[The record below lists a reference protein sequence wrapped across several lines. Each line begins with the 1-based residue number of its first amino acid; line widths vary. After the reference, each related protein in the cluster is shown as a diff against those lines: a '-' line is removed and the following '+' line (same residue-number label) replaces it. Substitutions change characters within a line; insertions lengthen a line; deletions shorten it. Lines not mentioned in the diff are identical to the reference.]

1 MKKKIALFTVLLVA
15 LVAGGSAYAL
25 KDWSH
30 QRPPVEFYA
39 GHSHD
44 VEGHTH
50 GAPEHSGGTDSMGC
64 HNGSVPYHC
73 H

>member
-1 MKKKIALFTVLLVA
+1 MKKIAVFGFLAALLLA
-15 LVAGGSAYAL
+15 SGTAFAL

-30 QRPPVEFYA
+30 QRTPVAFYT
-39 GHSHD
+39 
-44 VEGHTH
+44 GHTH
-50 GAPEHSGGTDSMGC
+50 GEDGHTVGGPQHSGGTNAYGC

>member
-1 MKKKIALFTVLLVA
+1 MKKTVFTVMAILAVGF
-15 LVAGGSAYAL
+15 AGTSYAI

-30 QRPPVEFYA
+30 QKEPVAFYT

-44 VEGHTH
+44 EDGNTH
-50 GAPEHSGGTDSMGC
+50 GAPQHSGGTNAMGC
-64 HNGSVPYHC
+64 HNASVPYHC

>member
-1 MKKKIALFTVLLVA
+1 MRKTLMITVATTLML
-15 LVAGGSAYAL
+15 AGGAAYAV
-25 KDWSH
+25 KSYEY
-30 QRPPVEFYA
+30 QQTPVEFYA

-44 VEGHTH
+44 EDGSAI
-50 GAPEHSGGTDSMGC
+50 GAPEHSGGTNAYGC